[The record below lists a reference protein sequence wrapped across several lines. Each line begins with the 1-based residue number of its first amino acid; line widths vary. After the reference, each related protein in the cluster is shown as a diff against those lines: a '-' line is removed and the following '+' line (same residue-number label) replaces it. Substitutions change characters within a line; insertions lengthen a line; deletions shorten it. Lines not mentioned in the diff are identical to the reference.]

1 MKTNLSNVMIE
12 VKKDQDELSE
22 IEYYLKGNN
31 TNKSTI
37 ELSGNEV
44 VLEEVKD
51 FDEKMERADYLVD
64 RIAYIKSIIEE
75 KNSKTVLSN
84 GLSIAGNL
92 DLLAK
97 LRMRIETYQRLL
109 AIKETKKRVTEVN
122 NSYYLH
128 SVPVFDRKE
137 IETKKKSTE
146 ILIQSIELA
155 ISKANSVEF
164 EIKDWLWLGNVRC
177 EIYIYSYLNVKK
189 EKSKMQI

>member
-1 MKTNLSNVMIE
+1 MKTNLSNVMIG

-22 IEYYLKGNN
+22 IEYYLKVNN

-44 VLEEVKD
+44 VLEKVED
-51 FDEKMERADYLVD
+51 FDEKMKRADHLVD
-64 RIAYIKSIIEE
+64 RIVYLKSIIAE
-75 KNSKTVLSN
+75 KNNSTILSN
-84 GLSIAGNL
+84 KLSIAGNL

-109 AIKETKKRVTEVN
+109 SIKETKKRVTEVN

-128 SVPVFDRKE
+128 SVPVFNREE

-164 EIKDWLWLGNVRC
+164 EIKD
-177 EIYIYSYLNVKK
+177 
-189 EKSKMQI
+189 

>member
-31 TNKSTI
+31 ANRSTI

-44 VLEEVKD
+44 ILEKVED
-51 FDEKMERADYLVD
+51 FNDKMDRADYLVD
-64 RIAYIKSIIEE
+64 KIAYLKSVIAE
-75 KNSKTVLSN
+75 KNSEAILFN
-84 GLSIAGNL
+84 GLSVAGNL

-109 AIKETKKRVTEVN
+109 SIKETKKRVAEVN

-128 SVPVFDRKE
+128 SVPVFNREE

-146 ILIQSIELA
+146 VLIQSIELA
-155 ISKANSVEF
+155 ISKVNSIEF
-164 EIKDWLWLGNVRC
+164 EIKG
-177 EIYIYSYLNVKK
+177 
-189 EKSKMQI
+189 

>member
-22 IEYYLKGNN
+22 IEYYLNRNN
-31 TNKSTI
+31 TNRSTI

-44 VLEEVKD
+44 ILEKVED
-51 FDEKMERADYLVD
+51 FNDKMDRADYLVD
-64 RIAYIKSIIEE
+64 RIAYLKSVIAE
-75 KNSKTVLSN
+75 KNSKAILFNNLSV
-84 GLSIAGNL
+84 AGNL

-109 AIKETKKRVTEVN
+109 SIKETKKRVAEVN

-128 SVPVFDRKE
+128 SVPVFNREE

-146 ILIQSIELA
+146 VLIQSIELE

-164 EIKDWLWLGNVRC
+164 EIKD
-177 EIYIYSYLNVKK
+177 
-189 EKSKMQI
+189 

>member
-31 TNKSTI
+31 ANRSTI

-44 VLEEVKD
+44 ILEKVED
-51 FDEKMERADYLVD
+51 FNDKMDRADYLVD
-64 RIAYIKSIIEE
+64 RIAYLKSVIAE
-75 KNSKTVLSN
+75 KNSEAILFNNLSV
-84 GLSIAGNL
+84 AGNL

-109 AIKETKKRVTEVN
+109 SIKETKKRVAEVN

-128 SVPVFDRKE
+128 SVPVFNREE

-146 ILIQSIELA
+146 VLIQSIELA
-155 ISKANSVEF
+155 ISKANSIEF
-164 EIKDWLWLGNVRC
+164 EIKD
-177 EIYIYSYLNVKK
+177 
-189 EKSKMQI
+189 

>member
-31 TNKSTI
+31 TNRSTI

-44 VLEEVKD
+44 ILEKVED
-51 FDEKMERADYLVD
+51 FNDKMNRADYLVD
-64 RIAYIKSIIEE
+64 RIAYLKSVIAE
-75 KNSKTVLSN
+75 KNSEAILFNNLSV
-84 GLSIAGNL
+84 AGNL

-109 AIKETKKRVTEVN
+109 SIKETKKRVAEVN

-128 SVPVFDRKE
+128 SVPVFNREE

-146 ILIQSIELA
+146 VLIQSIELA
-155 ISKANSVEF
+155 ISKANSIEF
-164 EIKDWLWLGNVRC
+164 EIKD
-177 EIYIYSYLNVKK
+177 
-189 EKSKMQI
+189 

>member
-1 MKTNLSNVMIE
+1 MKTNLSNAMIE

-31 TNKSTI
+31 TNRSTI

-44 VLEEVKD
+44 ILEKVED
-51 FDEKMERADYLVD
+51 FNDKMNRADYLVD
-64 RIAYIKSIIEE
+64 RIAYLKSVIAE
-75 KNSKTVLSN
+75 KNSEAILFNNLSV
-84 GLSIAGNL
+84 AGNL

-109 AIKETKKRVTEVN
+109 SIKETKKRVAEVN

-128 SVPVFDRKE
+128 SVPVFNREE

-146 ILIQSIELA
+146 VLIQSIELA
-155 ISKANSVEF
+155 ISKANSIEF
-164 EIKDWLWLGNVRC
+164 EIKD
-177 EIYIYSYLNVKK
+177 
-189 EKSKMQI
+189 

>member
-1 MKTNLSNVMIE
+1 MKTNLLNVMIE

-31 TNKSTI
+31 TNRSTI

-44 VLEEVKD
+44 ILEKVED
-51 FDEKMERADYLVD
+51 FNDKMNRADYLVD
-64 RIAYIKSIIEE
+64 RIAYLKSVIAE
-75 KNSKTVLSN
+75 KNSEAILFNNLSV
-84 GLSIAGNL
+84 AGNL

-109 AIKETKKRVTEVN
+109 SIKETKKRVAEVN

-128 SVPVFDRKE
+128 SVPVFNREE

-146 ILIQSIELA
+146 VLIQSIELA
-155 ISKANSVEF
+155 ISKANSIEF
-164 EIKDWLWLGNVRC
+164 EIKD
-177 EIYIYSYLNVKK
+177 
-189 EKSKMQI
+189 

>member
-64 RIAYIKSIIEE
+64 RIAYLKSIIAE

-137 IETKKKSTE
+137 IEEKKKIDE
-146 ILIQSIELA
+146 ALIQGIELE

-164 EIKDWLWLGNVRC
+164 EIKD
-177 EIYIYSYLNVKK
+177 
-189 EKSKMQI
+189 

>member
-31 TNKSTI
+31 TNRSTI
-37 ELSGNEV
+37 ELNGNEV
-44 VLEEVKD
+44 ILEKVED
-51 FDEKMERADYLVD
+51 FNDKMNRADYLVD
-64 RIAYIKSIIEE
+64 RIAYLKSVIAK
-75 KNSKTVLSN
+75 KNSEAILSN
-84 GLSIAGNL
+84 NLSVAGNL

-109 AIKETKKRVTEVN
+109 SIKETKKRVTEVN

-128 SVPVFDRKE
+128 SVPVFNREE

-146 ILIQSIELA
+146 VLIQSIELE

-164 EIKDWLWLGNVRC
+164 EIED
-177 EIYIYSYLNVKK
+177 
-189 EKSKMQI
+189 

>member
-22 IEYYLKGNN
+22 IEYYLNRNN
-31 TNKSTI
+31 TNRSTI

-44 VLEEVKD
+44 ILEKVED
-51 FDEKMERADYLVD
+51 FNDKMDRADYLVD
-64 RIAYIKSIIEE
+64 RIAYLKSVIAE
-75 KNSKTVLSN
+75 KNSKAILFNNLSV
-84 GLSIAGNL
+84 AGNL

-109 AIKETKKRVTEVN
+109 SIKETKKRVAEVN

-128 SVPVFDRKE
+128 SVPVFNREE
-137 IETKKKSTE
+137 IKTKKKSTE
-146 ILIQSIELA
+146 VLIQSIELA

-164 EIKDWLWLGNVRC
+164 EIKD
-177 EIYIYSYLNVKK
+177 
-189 EKSKMQI
+189 

>member
-64 RIAYIKSIIEE
+64 RIAYLKSIIAE

>member
-31 TNKSTI
+31 TNRSTI

-44 VLEEVKD
+44 ILEKVED
-51 FDEKMERADYLVD
+51 FNDKMNRADYLVD
-64 RIAYIKSIIEE
+64 RIAYLKSVIAE
-75 KNSKTVLSN
+75 KNSEAILFNNLSV
-84 GLSIAGNL
+84 AGNL

-109 AIKETKKRVTEVN
+109 SIKETKKRVAEVN

-128 SVPVFDRKE
+128 SVPVFNKEE

-146 ILIQSIELA
+146 VLIQSIELA
-155 ISKANSVEF
+155 ISKANSIEF
-164 EIKDWLWLGNVRC
+164 EIKD
-177 EIYIYSYLNVKK
+177 
-189 EKSKMQI
+189 

>member
-164 EIKDWLWLGNVRC
+164 EIKD
-177 EIYIYSYLNVKK
+177 
-189 EKSKMQI
+189 